1 MITSPLRPRDQQQEP
16 GIAAR
21 GQLAQPRNALR
32 RFTFVRHHDAPRA
45 SFRPALTEASR
56 RPRYPRPSSGRPVN
70 SGPRPCLRCWI
81 PPIGLQ
87 VRTYTSDLN
96 IRARHTSDLAPR
108 GSAFATTGARRSRS
122 KRGQISTGATRHA
135 VANSSPGVG
144 GPLAMTIFTRPQW
157 CIEPL
162 RPHDKGEVVP
172 GCPDSDRRGLIGGD
186 CERGLRGRRSRRRRR
201 PCLGVGRASASCSA
215 LLRFVL
221 SGSQRDADQH
231 FRCRA
236 EQERASGHS
245 HLNADTGERAG
256 GC

>member
-96 IRARHTSDLAPR
+96 IRARHTPARLRLAGLR
-108 GSAFATTGARRSRS
+108 GWRQPHPKPGLHSWSSPTSWRSPFSPSRFIDTSMVSVSPDVDREGTARSRS
-122 KRGQISTGATRHA
+122 RVVGTVLLGCWITSVRQLMAHRDIGARTARET
-135 VANSSPGVG
+135 P
-144 GPLAMTIFTRPQW
+144 F
-157 CIEPL
+157 
-162 RPHDKGEVVP
+162 
-172 GCPDSDRRGLIGGD
+172 
-186 CERGLRGRRSRRRRR
+186 
-201 PCLGVGRASASCSA
+201 GRAHKVR
-215 LLRFVL
+215 L
-221 SGSQRDADQH
+221 H
-231 FRCRA
+231 
-236 EQERASGHS
+236 
-245 HLNADTGERAG
+245 TGY
-256 GC
+256 